1 MENALLTTFQ
11 IHLQRCLSIPH
22 FSVSWYKKA
31 MDNPVMF
38 TKPTIFSMNPATG
51 QARCAGE
58 VGDELMIGKETM
70 LNMISQASGTSYLA
84 ALLEKLDLFL
94 ALASEYFPE
103 MLNRIDRPIV
113 LDSGEL

>member
-1 MENALLTTFQ
+1 
-11 IHLQRCLSIPH
+11 
-22 FSVSWYKKA
+22 
-31 MDNPVMF
+31 MF

-58 VGDELMIGKETM
+58 AGDELMIGKETM
-70 LNMISQASGTSYLA
+70 LNMISQASYLA
-84 ALLEKLDLFL
+84 ALLEKVDLFL

-113 LDSGEL
+113 LDSGELVGATADKMDEAFGKILRDKRRGLK